1 MASLALPRGQHLD
14 IYHEQWTP
22 AMKLAIQG
30 PLDSCTRLNRV
41 SQAYHKAPQQ
51 MPPVVEAEGLT
62 FEVSHAR
69 YRHPHTGRRLS
80 DSLYMPV
87 ELHHTK
93 HFTRSVNFVAAS
105 LKAAGSQRYVP

>member
-1 MASLALPRGQHLD
+1 
-14 IYHEQWTP
+14 
-22 AMKLAIQG
+22 MKLAIQG
-30 PLDSCTRLNRV
+30 PLDSCTRLDSV
-41 SQAYHKAPQQ
+41 SSLHQKAPQQ

-62 FEVSHAR
+62 FEVFHAR

-93 HFTRSVNFVAAS
+93 HFTGSVNFIAAS
-105 LKAAGSQRYVP
+105 LKAAGSQKYVP